1 MISLGTLAMTTGA
14 LYGGVKALRFWKHR
28 ERPLWLREPQL
39 AYATVAEAS
48 LQTADHV
55 TIDRSLVSEASVTG
69 PAAVVHD
76 LVYNEQGRKLS
87 VITLTGATALI
98 HIVLGL
104 QGGIPLFIWN
114 GAGFVAFLA
123 GQYFAPELDPY
134 RAEVRDG
141 FIAYT
146 GTTIVAYFL
155 LQGSSGLRSPLGMT
169 TKLIEA
175 GIIGLLWHEKG
186 TG

>member
-14 LYGGVKALRFWKHR
+14 LYGGVKALRFWQHR

-39 AYATVAEAS
+39 AYVTVTETPQ
-48 LQTADHV
+48 QTSNPV
-55 TIDRSLVSEASVTG
+55 TIDSSLVSEASAAG
-69 PAAVVHD
+69 PAAIVYHM
-76 LVYNEQGRKLS
+76 VYNEQGRKLS

-98 HIVLGL
+98 HIVLGI

-123 GQYFAPELDPY
+123 GQYFAPELAPY

-155 LQGSSGLRSPLGMT
+155 LQGSSGFLSPLGMT

-186 TG
+186 AG

>member
-14 LYGGVKALRFWKHR
+14 LYGGVKALRFWQHR

-39 AYATVAEAS
+39 AYATVTEAPP
-48 LQTADHV
+48 QTTDHV
-55 TIDRSLVSEASVTG
+55 TAYRPMVTEASAAG
-69 PAAVVHD
+69 PATIVD
-76 LVYNEQGRKLS
+76 YMVYNEQGRKLS

-98 HIVLGL
+98 HIVLGV

-123 GQYFAPELDPY
+123 GQYFTPELEPY

-155 LQGSSGLRSPLGMT
+155 LQGSSGLLSPLGMT

-175 GIIGLLWHEKG
+175 GLIGLLWHEKG
-186 TG
+186 AG